1 METTGNE
8 QWQRLSA
15 VIAYAKMTTNA
26 FARHIGLPCGEN
38 LYRIKRG
45 QNGIS
50 RGVADRIADKFPEIS
65 KGWLLCGEGE
75 MLRNQVLVK

>member
-1 METTGNE
+1 MKTLDNE
-8 QWQRLSA
+8 QWLRLEA

-26 FARHIGLPCGEN
+26 FAHHIGLPCGEN

-50 RGVADRIADKFPEIS
+50 RDVANRIAVKYPEIS
-65 KGWLLCGEGE
+65 KGWLLFGEGE
-75 MLRNQVLVK
+75 MLRNQVFTK